1 MQIQTT
7 CSKAALFAALLGL
20 TAATGAGC
28 AKRQMN
34 KMNNEEAALAGQYDG
49 SSYEKDMV
57 QADNNKTYAD
67 AGTGVSPERLA
78 AIQDTITSVYE
89 RDLGRCLQQ
98 DMEAYS
104 NRWIAG
110 TFTVEFKINTKGQ
123 VIEARLLEQDIKERR
138 LPPGQKE
145 AREAKLFGPC
155 IEAAIYKWEFD
166 PPPEVDYV
174 HTYTG
179 KVGEA
184 F

>member
-1 MQIQTT
+1 MMRLSIPKTLAL
-7 CSKAALFAALLGL
+7 AALVGAA
-20 TAATGAGC
+20 TAASGC

-34 KMNNEEAALAGQYDG
+34 KMNSEEDALFGKYDG
-49 SSYEKDMV
+49 SEYEKDMV
-57 QADNNKTYAD
+57 QADNNKSYAD

-78 AIQDTITSVYE
+78 SIQDTITSVYE

-98 DMEAYS
+98 DMDAYS

-110 TFTVEFKINTKGQ
+110 TFTVEFKISSKGQ
-123 VIEARLLEQDIKERR
+123 VIEARVLEQDIKERR
-138 LPPGQKE
+138 LPPGQKQ

-166 PPPEVDYV
+166 PPPEVEYV